1 MIQTKGHAVK
11 APKVDK
17 RESQSDGSGPL
28 DEAYIHLTAKRH
40 TTETLARAMG
50 VSVATAFR
58 LVKMLRRNGVRIES
72 RKEGRAWFFAVLED
86 GEIEAAWDK
95 DPLLDLVGIV
105 KGPGRR
111 GESINDAVYGRK

>member
-1 MIQTKGHAVK
+1 VK
-11 APKVDK
+11 ALNAHK
-17 RESQSDGSGPL
+17 RASSREGLGTL
-28 DEAYIHLTAKRH
+28 DLAYIHLTAKRH
-40 TTETLARAMG
+40 TTETLARALG
-50 VSVATAFR
+50 VSIATAFR
-58 LVKMLRRNGVRIES
+58 LVKMLRRAGIRIES

-86 GEIEAAWDK
+86 QEIKAAWEK

>member
-1 MIQTKGHAVK
+1 MK
-11 APKVDK
+11 ALNVDK
-17 RESQSDGSGPL
+17 RAPSREGLGTL
-28 DEAYIHLTAKRH
+28 DLAYIHLTAKRH
-40 TTETLARAMG
+40 TTETLARALG

-58 LVKMLRRNGVRIES
+58 LVKMLRRDGVRIES

-86 GEIEAAWDK
+86 QEIEAAWEK

>member
-1 MIQTKGHAVK
+1 VK
-11 APKVDK
+11 ALKVDK
-17 RESQSDGSGPL
+17 RASSHEGLGAL
-28 DEAYIHLTAKRH
+28 DLAYIHLTAKRH

-50 VSVATAFR
+50 VSIATAFR
-58 LVKMLRRNGVRIES
+58 LVKTLRRGGVRIQS

-86 GEIEAAWDK
+86 EEIEAAWDK

-111 GESINDAVYGRK
+111 GESVNDAVYGRK